1 MHFMKYKKTSLRL
14 SFHSPLLFLI
24 FYTAILVACNEDKS
38 TSVFDDAY
46 NGNGDDLE
54 KIKQELVA
62 PPLLPKH
69 EQVAKGGPKLVEVTL
84 TVIEQKMEIAPGDS
98 IWALT
103 FNGSVPGPIIV
114 VHKDDFVEL
123 TLKNPASN
131 TMQHNID
138 FHAATGEMGGGELTL
153 VNPGQQAI
161 FRFRATKPG
170 VFVYHCAPGGMM
182 VPIHVTSGMN
192 GVIMV
197 LPREGLTDENGNGV
211 VYNKAFYVVEQDYYL
226 PKGADGK
233 TKNYATPQE
242 SVAGISEGMK
252 TLLPSHLVFNGKYGS
267 LLGKNAMTA
276 SVNDNVLFI
285 SANAN
290 RDTRIHIIGG
300 HADLFW
306 PGGKFNNKPYVDF
319 ETWPIYGGSAAAA
332 LYKFREPGTYVY
344 INHNLVEAFVLGA
357 LAHIKVTGNLDES
370 YIKAIQKPGPIK

>member
-1 MHFMKYKKTSLRL
+1 MKKVTAASIRL
-14 SFHSPLLFLI
+14 CTILLFFSI
-24 FYTAILVACNEDKS
+24 FITALLVGCETNNSK
-38 TSVFDDAY
+38 SVFEDSY
-46 NGNGDDLE
+46 KSNGDDLE
-54 KIKQELVA
+54 RVKQELVA

-69 EQVAKGGPKLVEVTL
+69 EQVSPGSPKLVEVTL
-84 TVIEQKMEIAPGDS
+84 SAIERKMEIAPGDS

-103 FNGSVPGPIIV
+103 FNGSVPAPIIV
-114 VHKDDFVEL
+114 VHQDDFVEL
-123 TLKNPASN
+123 TLKNPATN

-138 FHAATGEMGGGELTL
+138 FHAATGQMGGGDLSL
-153 VNPGQQAI
+153 VNPGQQAT

-197 LPREGLTDENGNGV
+197 LPREGLKDENGNAIK
-211 VYNKAFYVVEQDYYL
+211 YDKAYYAVEQDYYL
-226 PKGADGK
+226 PTGADGK
-233 TKNYATPQE
+233 TKNFSTPQE
-242 SVAGISEGMK
+242 SLQAIGEAIK
-252 TLLPSHLVFNGKYGS
+252 TLLPSRLVFNGKQGS

-276 SVNDNVLFI
+276 NVGENVLFI

-306 PGGKFNNKPYVDF
+306 PGGKFNNKPFVDF
-319 ETWPIYGGSAAAA
+319 ETWPIPGGSAAAA

-344 INHNLVEAFVLGA
+344 LNHNLVEAFVLGA
-357 LAHIKVTGNLDES
+357 IAHVKIEGKWDDTYMKSIE
-370 YIKAIQKPGPIK
+370 KPAPLK